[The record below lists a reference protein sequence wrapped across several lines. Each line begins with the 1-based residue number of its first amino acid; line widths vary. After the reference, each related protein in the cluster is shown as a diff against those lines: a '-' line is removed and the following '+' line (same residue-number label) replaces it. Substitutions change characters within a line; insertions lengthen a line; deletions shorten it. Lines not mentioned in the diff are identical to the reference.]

1 MLSIM
6 RAISFQAFLSSIK
19 IAAQHKCLQ
28 TTAEMGYVVMEVNS
42 DQAEQTLEQMK
53 AIEGT
58 IRTRLL
64 H

>member
-1 MLSIM
+1 MW
-6 RAISFQAFLSSIK
+6 AISFQAFLKSIN
-19 IAAQHKCLQ
+19 IAFQHQCLQ
-28 TTAEMGYVVMEVNS
+28 TTAEIGYVVMEVDSN
-42 DQAEQTLEQMK
+42 QAEEALEQLK